1 LRTLYWIL
9 AGTLAA
15 LAGLFALNNRG
26 ELTVDLWPLGPQTQM
41 PVFVALVGALYIGFL
56 FGAVVAWLAGGV
68 ARKRA
73 REMAR
78 KAARLDVEL
87 QELKAKHAGAAVET
101 PQPPIPLP
109 PGSPF

>member
-9 AGTLAA
+9 AGSLAA

-26 ELTVDLWPLGPQTQM
+26 ELTVDLWPIGPQMQL
-41 PVFVALVGALYIGFL
+41 PIFVALVGALYFGFL
-56 FGAVVAWLAGGV
+56 FGALVAWLAGGA

-78 KAARLDVEL
+78 EAAKLDLEL
-87 QELKAKHAGAAVET
+87 QELKAKQSGAAVET
-101 PQPPIPLP
+101 PPPIPLP

>member
-1 LRTLYWIL
+1 MRTLYWIL
-9 AGTLAA
+9 AGSLAA

-26 ELTVDLWPLGPQTQM
+26 ELAVDLWPVGPQMQM

-56 FGAVVAWLAGGV
+56 FGALVAWLAGG
-68 ARKRA
+68 ASRKRA
-73 REMAR
+73 RDMAR
-78 KAARLDVEL
+78 KAAKLDLEL
-87 QELKAKHAGAAVET
+87 QELKAKQAGITTQT

>member
-1 LRTLYWIL
+1 MRTLYWIL

-26 ELTVDLWPLGPQTQM
+26 ELTVDLWPVGPQMQL

-56 FGAVVAWLAGGV
+56 FGALVAWLAGGA

-78 KAARLDVEL
+78 KAATLDVEL
-87 QELKAKHAGAAVET
+87 QELKARQAGVPEKPA
-101 PQPPIPLP
+101 PPIPLP

>member
-1 LRTLYWIL
+1 MRTLYWIL

-26 ELTVDLWPLGPQTQM
+26 DLTVDLWPVGPQAQM
-41 PVFVALVGALYIGFL
+41 PVFVALVGTLYIGFL
-56 FGAVVAWLAGGV
+56 FGAVVAWLAGGT

-78 KAARLDVEL
+78 KAAKLDLEL
-87 QELKAKHAGAAVET
+87 QELKAKQAGAAAE
-101 PQPPIPLP
+101 PPPPIPLP
-109 PGSPF
+109 TGSPF

>member
-1 LRTLYWIL
+1 MRTLYWIL

-56 FGAVVAWLAGGV
+56 FGAVVAWLAGGA

-73 REMAR
+73 RDMAR
-78 KAARLDVEL
+78 KAATLDIEL
-87 QELKAKHAGAAVET
+87 QELKARQAGVPEKSA
-101 PQPPIPLP
+101 PPIPLP

>member
-56 FGAVVAWLAGGV
+56 FGALVAWLAGG
-68 ARKRA
+68 ATRKRA

-78 KAARLDVEL
+78 KAATLDIEL
-87 QELKAKHAGAAVET
+87 QELKARQAGAPEKSA
-101 PQPPIPLP
+101 PPIPLP